1 MPLVIGADAVHAAL
15 PWTALANALHA
26 AFVAPVHSA
35 PVAPTRH
42 AHILD
47 AEANEHLLLMPAWN
61 AAYIGVKQVTVLP
74 NAAQYGGRTVEASYL
89 LCDRHTGAPRAL
101 MDGEALTLRRTAA
114 VSALAAQHLARAE
127 SRTLLLVGSGRLA
140 PWMARAHVALRPT
153 IECVLVWG
161 RSPDRAASIAQMLA
175 AEGISAQ
182 PCDDLQDAVQTADLI
197 SCATTSHAALL
208 KGAWLVPGTHVDL
221 VGAYTSQMRE
231 TDDEVMR
238 RSRLFVDDRR
248 SALAEAG
255 DLLQA
260 MATGAVSA
268 DHVRGD
274 LRELLSGE
282 VPGRTASDD
291 ITCFKSVGLA
301 LEDLVAA
308 TLVADTLVADTL
320 VADTLVADTLVS

>member
-1 MPLVIGADAVHAAL
+1 
-15 PWTALANALHA
+15 
-26 AFVAPVHSA
+26 
-35 PVAPTRH
+35 
-42 AHILD
+42 
-47 AEANEHLLLMPAWN
+47 
-61 AAYIGVKQVTVLP
+61 
-74 NAAQYGGRTVEASYL
+74 
-89 LCDRHTGAPRAL
+89 
-101 MDGEALTLRRTAA
+101 
-114 VSALAAQHLARAE
+114 
-127 SRTLLLVGSGRLA
+127 
-140 PWMARAHVALRPT
+140 
-153 IECVLVWG
+153 VLVWG

-320 VADTLVADTLVS
+320 VADTLVS